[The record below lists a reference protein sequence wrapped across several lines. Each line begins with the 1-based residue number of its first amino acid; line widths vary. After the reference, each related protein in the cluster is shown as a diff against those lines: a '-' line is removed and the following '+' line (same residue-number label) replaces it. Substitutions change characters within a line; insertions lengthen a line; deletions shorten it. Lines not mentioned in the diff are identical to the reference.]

1 MEIGIS
7 ERASMVFEKKNNETD
22 KLRKEYESKQEHLQK
37 LVGQLTVEIDWL
49 KKNLALNEPLEA
61 RKVMVERNHAEIN
74 VKRQADL
81 LSVNRT
87 SIYRHRKEHCE
98 SEENVQIMHRIDEIY
113 MEHPY
118 FGYRCMTRF
127 LRDQG
132 FEKLA
137 LKRLITS
144 RKGWF
149 TWRNPTENPYIL
161 RSERKRII
169 ESYYNEVAFALSNT

>member
-1 MEIGIS
+1 
-7 ERASMVFEKKNNETD
+7 F
-22 KLRKEYESKQEHLQK
+22 
-37 LVGQLTVEIDWL
+37 
-49 KKNLALNEPLEA
+49 NLY

-113 MEHPY
+113 MEHLY
-118 FGYRCMTRF
+118 FGYRRVTRF

-132 FEKLA
+132 L
-137 LKRLITS
+137 RLIISAYVGLCSSWGLRRSIRS
-144 RKGWF
+144 R
-149 TWRNPTENPYIL
+149 T
-161 RSERKRII
+161 
-169 ESYYNEVAFALSNT
+169 